1 MSSPAKKLRDLVNHF
16 ESQEASVIASSST
29 YPETDV
35 RVEYIDRLFSLLG
48 WDVTNSR
55 GLPIGIKDVIREES
69 HITESS
75 TKKPDYTFRI
85 NSRRKL
91 FVEAKRPSVDI
102 RSDRASAFQV
112 RSYGYTAGLPISI
125 LTNFRTF
132 RVYRT
137 TVEPNAN
144 DGPDTA
150 LLETI
155 EYRDYPAK
163 FEELA
168 RRFSRDQVASG
179 SIEREFGVSLT
190 STIPVNDSFLNRI
203 NNWRIRMAQDLHS
216 RYAELTPDNLSDF
229 TQKIINRII
238 FIRMCEDRGIEG
250 RVVLREAAGRR
261 SLVDLRALFRR
272 MDTRYNTGL
281 FDVSRDPLQA
291 TYAIDV
297 DVFLSI
303 VNEIY
308 APESP
313 YNFGL
318 LDADFFGQV
327 YEHFLVKRLSFDTA
341 SNTVVLV
348 DKPLYEHREIVTTAQ
363 PLVDEVVNRAFG
375 AKFQHLTAST
385 GISLETIES
394 TRVLDVAVGSGRFL
408 LKAFDELVDAATE
421 SLRLA
426 GDNRHLYRVTDSDYR
441 LDFQTKSE
449 ILINCL
455 YGIDIDYGAVEV
467 ARFSLL
473 VRLLEDETKDTL
485 PAGRKILPNLDDNIV
500 WGNTVVHGNFPHT
513 TDAVWDQTLPL
524 DWSSKHLP
532 ELFDIIVGNPPY
544 MKTEEMKGIH
554 PQEMEYYKREY
565 TTSYRQFDKYFVFIE
580 LAVSRLKSDGWLGMV
595 VPNKWITNDAGNKLR
610 EILAAG
616 RLIAEIVDFG
626 NELVF
631 DGRSIY
637 VCLLVLAKSGVDTFS
652 HRTIGSYQD
661 FLSAPQDRGLLLPS
675 SLVVAFGHRPWV
687 LPSSS
692 EEATILEKLMVNC
705 IQLSDIAT
713 VTNGIQTS
721 KNPVFVLTNFTEQG
735 QLIAF
740 DKGDTHWK
748 IEKAITR
755 PFIDDS
761 RMVTSYQA
769 IAADARVIFP
779 YESSPSNK
787 TTLISP
793 TRLRREFPLAWAYLK
808 SYKSV
813 LLDRD
818 VAPTPP
824 AGVFYAYGRD
834 QHLETVFTT
843 PKIVYSVAQR
853 GNKYALDRVGVA
865 CASGGTAGEAI
876 VCDPRN
882 GYDLEFL
889 LGLLNQ
895 RAIEFFLRK
904 RGSPFRG
911 GFFSRGTDVLSDV
924 PVPRLDIAGNQS
936 DKAAHAS
943 IVADVK
949 ELIRIQGRIG
959 TASGR
964 GLAALR
970 TRKSTLEAQ
979 LEAKF
984 NTLWGFGDEVA
995 SLVLPG
1001 DRR

>member
-1 MSSPAKKLRDLVNHF
+1 MSSPASRLHDLVRHF
-16 ESQEASVIASSST
+16 ESQEPSFIVSSST
-29 YPETDV
+29 YQETEV
-35 RVEYIDRLFSLLG
+35 RVEFIDPLFSLLG
-48 WDVTNSR
+48 WDVNNSA
-55 GLPIGIKDVIREES
+55 GLRNAMKDVVREES

-75 TKKPDYTFRI
+75 TKRPDYTFRI
-85 NSRRKL
+85 NSRRKF
-91 FVEAKRPSVDI
+91 FVEAKRPAVDI
-102 RSDRASAFQV
+102 RFDRASAFQV

-132 RVYRT
+132 RVYKT
-137 TVEPNAN
+137 TVAPNED

-155 EYRDYPAK
+155 DYRDYPAK
-163 FEELA
+163 LEELA

-179 SIEREFGVSLT
+179 SIEREFQVPLT

-203 NNWRIRMAQDLHS
+203 NDWRIRMAQDLHS

-250 RVVLREAAGRR
+250 QPVLHEAAGSR
-261 SLVDLRALFRR
+261 SLVGLRALFRQ

-281 FDVSRDPLQA
+281 FDVSQDPLQA
-291 TYAIDV
+291 SYAIDV

-308 APESP
+308 APQSP

-318 LDADFFGQV
+318 LDADFFGEV

-341 SNTVVLV
+341 SNTVVLA
-348 DKPLYEHREIVTTAQ
+348 DKPVYEHREIVTTAQ
-363 PLVDEVVNRAFG
+363 PLVDEVVHRAFRS
-375 AKFQHLTAST
+375 KFQQLTAST
-385 GISLETIES
+385 GVSLEAIRDM
-394 TRVLDVAVGSGRFL
+394 RVLDVAVGSGRFL
-408 LKAFDELVDAATE
+408 LKAFDELVDAAVE
-421 SLRLA
+421 SLRLS
-426 GDNRHLYRVTDSDYR
+426 GDLRHLYRVTDSDYR

-449 ILINCL
+449 ILRKCL

-473 VRLLEDETKDTL
+473 VRLLEDETRNTL
-485 PAGRKILPNLDDNIV
+485 PTGRRILPNLDDNIV

-524 DWSSKHLP
+524 DWSSRHLP
-532 ELFDIIVGNPPY
+532 ASFDIVVGNPPY
-544 MKTEEMKGIH
+544 MKTEEMLRIH
-554 PQEMEYYKREY
+554 PQEMQYYKREY
-565 TTSYRQFDKYFVFIE
+565 STPYRQFDKYFVFIE
-580 LAVSRLKSDGWLGMV
+580 LGVSRLKSDGWLGMV
-595 VPNKWITNDAGNKLR
+595 VPNKWITNDAGNNLR
-610 EILAAG
+610 QMLATRQLA
-616 RLIAEIVDFG
+616 AEIVDFG

-631 DGRSIY
+631 NGRSIY
-637 VCLLVLAKSGVDTFS
+637 VCLLVLSNSGVDTFS

-661 FLSAPQDRGLLLPS
+661 FLSTSHDRGLLLPS
-675 SLVVAFGHRPWV
+675 SLLAAFGHHPWV

-692 EEATILEKLMVNC
+692 EEAAILEKLMQNC
-705 IQLSDIAT
+705 VQLSDIAT

-721 KNPVFVLTNFTEQG
+721 KNSVFVLADFVGQG

-740 DKGDTHWK
+740 DKGNTHWK

-761 RMVTSYQA
+761 RIVKSYQA
-769 IAADARVIFP
+769 VEADARVIFP
-779 YESSPSNK
+779 YELSRSGR

-793 TRLRREFPLAWAYLK
+793 ERLRREFPLAWTYLNF
-808 SYKSV
+808 YKSV

-834 QHLETVFTT
+834 QHLETVFKT

-853 GNKYALDRVGVA
+853 GDKYSLDRVGVA

-876 VCDPRN
+876 VCDSRN

-895 RAIEFFLRK
+895 KAIEFFLRK

-924 PVPRLDIAGNQS
+924 PVPRLDIAENQS
-936 DKAAHAS
+936 DRATHDA
-943 IVADVK
+943 IVSDVK
-949 ELIRIQGRIG
+949 ELIRVQGRIG
-959 TASGR
+959 AASGR
-964 GLAALR
+964 GLAALQ
-970 TRKSTLEAQ
+970 TRRSAVEAQ

-984 NTLWGFGDEVA
+984 SALWGFEDEVR

-1001 DRR
+1001 DSR